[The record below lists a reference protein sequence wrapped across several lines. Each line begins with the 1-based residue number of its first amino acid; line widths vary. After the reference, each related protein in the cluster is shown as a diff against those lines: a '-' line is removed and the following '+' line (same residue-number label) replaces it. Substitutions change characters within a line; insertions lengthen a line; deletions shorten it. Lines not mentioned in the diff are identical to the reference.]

1 MERVITSL
9 DDKVDYYLHKI
20 SVAPNLTLH
29 PRELYEV
36 PVLDAET
43 YLLDQVMLE
52 KGLLKISNENRV
64 ISAKGLEIANFGGWL
79 SYKKQLHKEG
89 LKRDPKTESEKKLA
103 MEVHQL
109 QKENVSLKAEL
120 KQLNEKETATIKII
134 QSLVLQNR
142 TNTVLLLLAGAAM
155 GFILANLKS
164 ILHIF

>member
-1 MERVITSL
+1 
-9 DDKVDYYLHKI
+9 
-20 SVAPNLTLH
+20 
-29 PRELYEV
+29 
-36 PVLDAET
+36 
-43 YLLDQVMLE
+43 MLE

-89 LKRDPKTESEKKLA
+89 LKRDPKTESEKRLA

-120 KQLNEKETATIKII
+120 KQLNEKETATFKII

-142 TNTVLLLLAGAAM
+142 TNTILLLLAGAAM
-155 GFILANLKS
+155 GFILANLRS
-164 ILHIF
+164 ILQIF